1 MRALI
6 WFTVG
11 WSMAGCL
18 WVVLDIYG
26 NPPESPPSRV
36 RNVDAEAVAPPP
48 LECEVPADT
57 SPPKSRRARSRPS
70 SASEAEHVMA
80 STGPGVDARSEEPWS
95 SKHLP
100 SDASPAPSASAGAVT
115 EEAAWPELAVTLG
128 AGNEQFLLSGDGKPD
143 GQGQVLDLRL
153 LLAPRGVFGAELGYL
168 GTLRDGEI
176 TSTVEVVGRWHPY
189 PQRKA
194 RPFIFGGAAWRH
206 VHESGGDALALPL
219 GAGLSFSKGRWYSD
233 ARFTIRPTPGKRRHT
248 VGLSARVGATF

>member
-26 NPPESPPSRV
+26 NPPESAPLRV
-36 RNVDAEAVAPPP
+36 RNVEAEAVAPPP
-48 LECEVPADT
+48 RECEAPADASAPT
-57 SPPKSRRARSRPS
+57 ARRARPRPP
-70 SASEAEHVMA
+70 SAPDAEHVMA
-80 STGPGVDARSEEPWS
+80 SPRPRVDANDEEPWS
-95 SKHLP
+95 SKYLP
-100 SDASPAPSASAGAVT
+100 LGTTPAPSTSAGAVT

-128 AGNEQFLLSGDGKPD
+128 AGNERFLLSGDGKPD

-153 LLAPRGVFGAELGYL
+153 LLAPRGVLGAELGYL
-168 GTLRDGEI
+168 GTLRDGEL

-219 GAGLSFSKGRWYSD
+219 GAGLSLSNGRWYSD
-233 ARFTIRPTPGKRRHT
+233 ARFTIRPTPAKRRHT